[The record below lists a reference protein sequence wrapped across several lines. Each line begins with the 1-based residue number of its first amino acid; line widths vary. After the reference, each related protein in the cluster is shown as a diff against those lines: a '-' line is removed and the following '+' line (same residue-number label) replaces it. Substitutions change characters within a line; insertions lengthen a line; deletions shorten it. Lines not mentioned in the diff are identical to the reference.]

1 MLESLSGNLVIKDFL
16 YLYPR
21 SQWARCS
28 ELVLVI
34 GINSIQS
41 KYSGFVSISELETIS
56 QGSPLSLAAQ
66 IPGIKA
72 QLNHMFEDIENFNS
86 NGHDEMKR
94 SSSVTNYN
102 AKKPPKSS
110 YTNKKEIKCPVLVE
124 STPKFRVLEDG
135 FNKHS

>member
-102 AKKPPKSS
+102 AKNLLSRVIRTKKKS
-110 YTNKKEIKCPVLVE
+110 NVLY
-124 STPKFRVLEDG
+124 
-135 FNKHS
+135 